1 MIERHTDRVARSFAR
16 SFDSYGRE
24 ATQPVNYGH
33 CPKGAKNAMP
43 VAKGWDVMMRI
54 YKPDLTQTESYQLP
68 EPKVVSQ

>member
-1 MIERHTDRVARSFAR
+1 
-16 SFDSYGRE
+16 
-24 ATQPVNYGH
+24 
-33 CPKGAKNAMP
+33 MP